1 MYRGLSFMKLK
12 QYAVFVPF
20 TFEEPM
26 SKNKERKPRVFATY
40 KQRQKEFNTFIN
52 TLRGYGVSLSDIEHL
67 RNSKMNGAQA
77 TPKEKTILDIAGEL
91 VNGERNKT
99 YKHPNESFHN
109 IANLWNGYFKAI
121 GGRGN
126 ATQPSHDMEDTVSRI
141 NEFDFSML
149 MVLLKV
155 ARLATNNMHRDSLI
169 DIAGYARCAERILT
183 NT

>member
-1 MYRGLSFMKLK
+1 MKLK

-52 TLRGYGVSLSDIEHL
+52 TLRGYGVSLADIEAI
-67 RNSKMNGAQA
+67 RNTKQNGEQIER
-77 TPKEKTILDIAGEL
+77 KEPTILDIAGQL
-91 VNGERNKT
+91 VEGERNKT
-99 YKHPNESFHN
+99 YKHPNENFRN
-109 IANLWNGYFKAI
+109 IANMWNSYFLAV
-121 GGRGN
+121 GGRD
-126 ATQPSHDMEDTVSRI
+126 ATTQRDYLNDIDVTKI
-141 NEFDFSML
+141 NEFDVSML
-149 MVLLKV
+149 MVLMKV
-155 ARLATNNMHRDSLI
+155 ARLATNNTHRDSLI